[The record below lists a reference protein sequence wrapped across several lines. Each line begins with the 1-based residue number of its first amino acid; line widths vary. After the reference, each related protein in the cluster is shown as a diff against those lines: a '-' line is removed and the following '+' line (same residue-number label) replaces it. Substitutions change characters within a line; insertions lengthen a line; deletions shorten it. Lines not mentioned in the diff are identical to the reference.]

1 MALPPASEGDITIA
15 KNQEIQTDAINHNT
29 AAFAAL
35 GSKLS
40 GGFDGLKSGVASLG
54 KTASINLEFMKD
66 SAAAARNQAGFALE
80 ASREQ
85 ARKMG
90 SMFSS
95 IGDKLAG
102 IGSAFK
108 SGVLDKFKADG
119 GGIFGKITKV
129 LKGLLLGAGL
139 FAIFQLI
146 KDWSGG
152 DLSKFKEAFE
162 KIKTLFVEKIFPVL
176 QKIYNDVLLP
186 LFDFFIKTAL
196 PIFIDTF
203 GGILDSFMRNIDGVI
218 EGFRDIFGGG
228 EGGILGGI
236 TKIVLG
242 IGTFLA
248 DSLDLILTGIL
259 RIFGVDFGQGGTLF
273 GSIGDFFMGMYTSI
287 RDYLSSLTFGKLF
300 EDLLGV
306 FGALGNWIGGL
317 LTAADEF
324 LMQFSLYRTVRE
336 KMSEIFEKVMSLF
349 SFPSEADAF
358 LSQFSVYNFFK
369 ETLGEIWNTI
379 SGIFGGDFSKENLL
393 GGAMALTDLVFYGVN
408 LAINSIKDI
417 FGWGNPEEPFRLSQF
432 IVDSFNSVVDWFN
445 SIFNF
450 DLGSILPDI
459 QLPDLGKL
467 IKSFVGG
474 MLPDPDSFLGKGLY
488 ALPGTDFLKE
498 AAMASM
504 QGPEVAA
511 GAGGLAGV
519 DIDRRSQSIDQM
531 AMRGAGQPSVDAS
544 TNIVANSSSS
554 VRPTTVVSTSP
565 QRRMS
570 RWETAG
576 AFPSG
581 L

>member
-90 SMFSS
+90 SMFSN

-236 TKIVLG
+236 TKIVTG
-242 IGTFLA
+242 VATFLA
-248 DSLDLILTGIL
+248 ESLDLVLTGIL
-259 RIFGVDFGQGGTLF
+259 KIFGVDFGESGTLF
-273 GSIGDFFMGMYTSI
+273 GSIGNFFMGLSTSVG
-287 RDYLSSLTFGKLF
+287 DW
-300 EDLLGV
+300 V
-306 FGALGNWIGGL
+306 GGL

-324 LMQFSLYRTVRE
+324 FMQFSLYRTIKN
-336 KMSEIFEKVMSLF
+336 KMSEIWESITSLF
-349 SFPSEADAF
+349 SFPAEADAF
-358 LSQFSVYNFFK
+358 LSRYSVYNFFK
-369 ETLGEIWNTI
+369 ETLGDIWNTI

-531 AMRGAGQPSVDAS
+531 AMRGAGQPAMDAS
-544 TNIVANSSSS
+544 TNIVSNSSTS
-554 VRPTTVVSTSP
+554 VRPTTVVSVSP
-565 QRRMS
+565 QSRIS

-576 AFPSG
+576 AIPSG